1 MTTPRHTFTALGG
14 SFTVDGDYTYV
25 KELGQGAYGL
35 VVAARHR
42 RTGEGCAIKKITN
55 INTKVRAS
63 VRPRDGCRLS
73 EDCSGS

>member
-1 MTTPRHTFTALGG
+1 MQRHSFQALNGT
-14 SFTVDGDYTYV
+14 FTVDADYTFV

-55 INTKVRAS
+55 INTKVCCG
-63 VRPRDGCRLS
+63 VWDGRGIRLMI
-73 EDCSGS
+73 CC

>member
-55 INTKVRAS
+55 INTKVRARALERS
-63 VRPRDGCRLS
+63 ADAERAA
-73 EDCSGS
+73 